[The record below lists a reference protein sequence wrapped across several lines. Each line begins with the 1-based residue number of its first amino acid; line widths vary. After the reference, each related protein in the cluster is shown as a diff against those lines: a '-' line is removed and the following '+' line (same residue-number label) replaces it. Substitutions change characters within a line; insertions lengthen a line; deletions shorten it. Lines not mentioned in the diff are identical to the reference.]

1 MKKVISFL
9 LAATM
14 ALSLA
19 ACGNSGSGGSGDA
32 ITIDLSAFYTE
43 MYDSIFPDPD
53 NAPALSEI
61 TGDYLEQTYPGL
73 SEVETK
79 QCLAYA
85 PMITAVAYE
94 IALVEVADSSD
105 VDTVK
110 GIFQDRIDAQVASGA
125 WYPSAIEAWQNN
137 SRVVSNG
144 SYVMMVVHEDCDA
157 IVNEF
162 NALF

>member
-79 QCLAYA
+79 QCLALSL
-85 PMITAVAYE
+85 IH
-94 IALVEVADSSD
+94 I
-105 VDTVK
+105 
-110 GIFQDRIDAQVASGA
+110 
-125 WYPSAIEAWQNN
+125 
-137 SRVVSNG
+137 
-144 SYVMMVVHEDCDA
+144 
-157 IVNEF
+157 
-162 NALF
+162 